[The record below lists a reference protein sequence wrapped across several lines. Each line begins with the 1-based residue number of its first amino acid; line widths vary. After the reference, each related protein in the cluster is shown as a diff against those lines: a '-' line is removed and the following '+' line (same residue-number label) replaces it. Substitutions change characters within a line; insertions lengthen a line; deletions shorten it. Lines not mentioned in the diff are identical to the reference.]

1 MPVPNSS
8 FYVGQLAAYG
18 SNGAAPNTGPGGSTY
33 KQSRTHSNAS
43 PVVLTGVNQLLA
55 LDVELAFP
63 AGAKMLITGSVNA
76 TATAG
81 SSGQLVIDLE
91 IDGSPIVGDII
102 QSMDTSGTGVTATF
116 RFEAT
121 GLAAGTRQ
129 FSLLA
134 RATGDA
140 TLTVPAGLGVL
151 ITEIVTV

>member
-33 KQSRTHSNAS
+33 KQSRTHSNS
-43 PVVLTGVNQLLA
+43 GDVVLTGVDQLLA

-63 AGAKMLITGSVNA
+63 AGAKMIV
-76 TATAG
+76 TATVAAFTG
-81 SSGQLVIDLE
+81 ATGDAQLVVTLNV
-91 IDGSPIVGDII
+91 DGSPIAGGDYTQSTNSTGCTCTVRFEVVGLASGLH
-102 QSMDTSGTGVTATF
+102 QFALLAHGTGD
-116 RFEAT
+116 
-121 GLAAGTRQ
+121 Q
-129 FSLLA
+129 
-134 RATGDA
+134 